1 MQADTTPMDSAAAPA
16 SQAAQAL
23 PQGCTNF
30 KLRQLMR
37 RVATHYDAEMAQC
50 GLKTTQY
57 SLLSHV
63 LKLGPI
69 RPGDLA
75 VAMKMDAST
84 LTRNLRPLVDAGW
97 VTLEAGADDV
107 RAEGDTIVVLTE
119 PGACH
124 GIKEI
129 FEKKGL
135 TPLEAEVGML
145 PELTVE
151 ISERDAEQ
159 IGKLVSALEEHDDVM
174 NLYTNHEEAA
184 P

>member
-1 MQADTTPMDSAAAPA
+1 MQAEPSTKAPV
-16 SQAAQAL
+16 L

-37 RVATHYDAEMAQC
+37 RVANHYDAEMAKC

-75 VAMKMDAST
+75 AEMKMDAST

-97 VTLEAGADDV
+97 VTLEAGADARSRLVHITEAGRDK
-107 RAEGDTIVVLTE
+107 RAEAQRYWKAAQLALNEVLGVE
-119 PGACH
+119 RVLALHALVDDSLDLLAALPVQ
-124 GIKEI
+124 
-129 FEKKGL
+129 
-135 TPLEAEVGML
+135 EAGNDE
-145 PELTVE
+145 
-151 ISERDAEQ
+151 
-159 IGKLVSALEEHDDVM
+159 
-174 NLYTNHEEAA
+174 
-184 P
+184 

>member
-1 MQADTTPMDSAAAPA
+1 MQAETSPQAPV
-16 SQAAQAL
+16 L

-37 RVATHYDAEMAQC
+37 RVANHYDAEMAKC

-75 VAMKMDAST
+75 TEMKMDAST

-97 VTLEAGADDV
+97 VTLQAGTDARSRLVHITDAGPDKRAEAQRHWKAAQLALNETLGVERVLALHALVDDSLDLLTAQPAQEAG
-107 RAEGDTIVVLTE
+107 
-119 PGACH
+119 
-124 GIKEI
+124 
-129 FEKKGL
+129 
-135 TPLEAEVGML
+135 
-145 PELTVE
+145 
-151 ISERDAEQ
+151 
-159 IGKLVSALEEHDDVM
+159 HD
-174 NLYTNHEEAA
+174 E
-184 P
+184 

>member
-1 MQADTTPMDSAAAPA
+1 MQADTTPMDSSAAPA

-97 VTLEAGADDV
+97 VTLETGTDARSRLAHITDAGRDKRSQAQRHWKAAQLALNETLGVQRVMALHLLVDDSLHLLAALPAQDAD
-107 RAEGDTIVVLTE
+107 
-119 PGACH
+119 H
-124 GIKEI
+124 GE
-129 FEKKGL
+129 
-135 TPLEAEVGML
+135 
-145 PELTVE
+145 
-151 ISERDAEQ
+151 
-159 IGKLVSALEEHDDVM
+159 
-174 NLYTNHEEAA
+174 
-184 P
+184 

>member
-1 MQADTTPMDSAAAPA
+1 MQAEPLTQAPV
-16 SQAAQAL
+16 L

-37 RVATHYDAEMAQC
+37 RVANHYDAEMAKC

-75 VAMKMDAST
+75 AEMKMDAST

-97 VTLEAGADDV
+97 VTLEAGADARSRLVHITEAGRDK
-107 RAEGDTIVVLTE
+107 RAEAQRYWKAAQLALNEVLGVE
-119 PGACH
+119 RVLALHALVDDSLDLLAALPVQ
-124 GIKEI
+124 
-129 FEKKGL
+129 
-135 TPLEAEVGML
+135 EAGNDE
-145 PELTVE
+145 
-151 ISERDAEQ
+151 
-159 IGKLVSALEEHDDVM
+159 
-174 NLYTNHEEAA
+174 
-184 P
+184 